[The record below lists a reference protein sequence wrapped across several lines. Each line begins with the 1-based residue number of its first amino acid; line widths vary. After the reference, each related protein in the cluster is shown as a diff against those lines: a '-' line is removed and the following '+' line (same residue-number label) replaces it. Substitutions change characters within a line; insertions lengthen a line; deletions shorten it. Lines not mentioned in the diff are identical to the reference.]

1 VHLKNRFCC
10 EFLPVQE
17 RRGGEERREGE
28 ERRRGGEGRRGGEE
42 GRRGGKGRR
51 GGEERRGGKGRGGG
65 EERRGGKG
73 RGGEPR
79 ALPANGSNELAVVG
93 LSLLHTLPSSS
104 VGNLNGP
111 DSPLRRSQRHRQ
123 ASAAPPSST
132 MSPIDTHMYTSG
144 LWKPEG
150 GAAVNTCIIR
160 QGRGGERVSQG
171 EASSECG
178 WHSS

>member
-1 VHLKNRFCC
+1 VN
-10 EFLPVQE
+10 E
-17 RRGGEERREGE
+17 RGESTQRLSRAVCVNGI
-28 ERRRGGEGRRGGEE
+28 
-42 GRRGGKGRR
+42 
-51 GGEERRGGKGRGGG
+51 GGG
-65 EERRGGKG
+65 AWAAVRLHTTVAGLPGHTASHSRIAHEG